1 MFTGKPIEQ
10 AHIHGINFSGAL
22 EACQSISLL
31 ILSVIHPL
39 ILSISLCLFLLSVP
53 LSSRRFII
61 APAEGKGETY
71 VNENNA
77 ALSLSLSP
85 SPSLSCVRLFTQGL
99 VFANGV
105 REFHTGRDDCD
116 IDDVDVDDEGEDD
129 DASEKGSQRKDWRR
143 AANEGE
149 SFSLSQRANPNMN

>member
-77 ALSLSLSP
+77 ALSLSLS
-85 SPSLSCVRLFTQGL
+85 RLFTQGL